1 MIEYILLKNPINNHF
16 KVQIII
22 FCGKG
27 SGIKIDLGDARD
39 TNKIGEVNVVRS
51 GAGSEDRKQ
60 SCDELK
66 IPSAANSRLASPRRR
81 KTKVDHHQ
89 ARLITN

>member
-1 MIEYILLKNPINNHF
+1 MIEYNLLTNPINLQF

-27 SGIKIDLGDARD
+27 SAIKVDLGDASD
-39 TNKIGEVNVVRS
+39 KNKITEVNVVRS

-81 KTKVDHHQ
+81 KTKVDHYQ
-89 ARLITN
+89 AGLITN